1 MGSSECGPATAIHD
15 TNASYTN
22 VNNNLQSC
30 MIHEYKVT
38 LKSCDRFFLI
48 IDLSANATLETMA
61 ILQTN
66 TALMR
71 CQATYKNID

>member
-1 MGSSECGPATAIHD
+1 
-15 TNASYTN
+15 
-22 VNNNLQSC
+22 

-71 CQATYKNID
+71 CRATYKNIELDY

>member
-1 MGSSECGPATAIHD
+1 
-15 TNASYTN
+15 
-22 VNNNLQSC
+22 

-38 LKSCDRFFLI
+38 LKSCERFLLI

-61 ILQTN
+61 ILHTH

-71 CQATYKNID
+71 CRATYKNIELDY